1 MDGIKLDLTMDDL
14 RLLDLAT
21 TGDVDVDQQKRL
33 DELHKMFEDT
43 LEREPGTVTITFTGE
58 LTS

>member
-1 MDGIKLDLTMDDL
+1 MHEIRLDLTMDDL

-21 TGDVDVDQQKRL
+21 TGDVDIDQQKRL
-33 DELHKMFEDT
+33 DELHKQFEDT